1 MKVSYFKE
9 QPGSTQALFEYT
21 NPARSNTGCRNL
33 ADSGKDRPPA
43 NTSFKVVGLEASAGK
58 FDSHSRLDW
67 TFGLAVTGAIKARM
81 SQLTTPP
88 RTFVGD
94 ELRARMAGT
103 ACAVGGEGGEVG
115 RMFFL
120 VVEIGAEFFSF
131 V

>member
-1 MKVSYFKE
+1 MGKV
-9 QPGSTQALFEYT
+9 
-21 NPARSNTGCRNL
+21 
-33 ADSGKDRPPA
+33 RPPA
-43 NTSFKVVGLEASAGK
+43 NASFKGVGLEARAGK

-94 ELRARMAGT
+94 ELRACMAGT
-103 ACAVGGEGGEVG
+103 ACAVGVEGGEVG

-120 VVEIGAEFFSF
+120 VVEIGAEFFGSVGRLSIVGF
-131 V
+131 DWPLAHWVPPGRTKYGAS